1 MIKIASSYNLIRRN
15 ILLGRNFVVPPLADI
30 NIYECE
36 TSNVGIDKSSYT
48 EHSVPVSAVFDMEIV
63 SLNKVQHHVHDMCLT
78 YMENFYQPHTKITNL
93 NILQMREDIS

>member
-1 MIKIASSYNLIRRN
+1 MCQSKLT
-15 ILLGRNFVVPPLADI
+15 V
-30 NIYECE
+30 
-36 TSNVGIDKSSYT
+36 
-48 EHSVPVSAVFDMEIV
+48 HSVPVSAVFDMEIV

>member
-1 MIKIASSYNLIRRN
+1 MYPERTSAEVDLLRN
-15 ILLGRNFVVPPLADI
+15 RVH
-30 NIYECE
+30 
-36 TSNVGIDKSSYT
+36 T
-48 EHSVPVSAVFDMEIV
+48 VPVSAVFDMEIV

>member
-1 MIKIASSYNLIRRN
+1 MIVFNLTHIVQYFLQQN
-15 ILLGRNFVVPPLADI
+15 INL
-30 NIYECE
+30 
-36 TSNVGIDKSSYT
+36 S
-48 EHSVPVSAVFDMEIV
+48 HSVPVSAVCDMEIV